1 LRVALAV
8 VGGGHSQGF
17 LLPSLNAEFQVK
29 RLADGSGFLAVAG
42 QPPEVID
49 WINLAPSRR
58 PGRQTIEFGTDGT
71 GETVTSEWWSL
82 GL

>member
-1 LRVALAV
+1 
-8 VGGGHSQGF
+8 
-17 LLPSLNAEFQVK
+17 
-29 RLADGSGFLAVAG
+29 LADGSGFLAVAG

-58 PGRQTIEFGTDGT
+58 LGRQTIEFGTDGT